1 MPADAPMTFF
11 AGLQAAWILIHFL
24 GLTAAWMVRLHSH
37 RRSEGLA
44 QVVFLACLPVIALAT
59 VVGQQLCLAVWPLS
73 AATLAVMIV
82 MATADLSPRRSGLA
96 AFDAGN

>member
-1 MPADAPMTFF
+1 MTLF
-11 AGLQAAWILIHFL
+11 AGLQAVWILIHFM
-24 GLTAAWMVRLHSH
+24 GLTAAWMVRLHAH

-44 QVVFLACLPVIALAT
+44 QLVFLACMPVIALAT

-82 MATADLSPRRSGLA
+82 LAIADFSPRRSAMA
-96 AFDAGN
+96 AFEAGN